1 MKTSLDRRRRS
12 RGQSLVEFSLIFPL
26 AMLLFMGLFDFG
38 RAVYG
43 LNAVGNAAR
52 EGARTAI
59 VNQNWSDIRERA
71 SQQATGLGIDT
82 NLVACSASNEPAST
96 SGVCVRF
103 NGADGTIG
111 GCPDLSPGC
120 VAEVTTKWT
129 FSPVT
134 PFIGGI
140 IGSKVITSTSK
151 QPVENPCTGK
161 CPIP

>member
-1 MKTSLDRRRRS
+1 MIQLPRRRRD

-26 AMLLFMGLFDFG
+26 AMLLFMALFDFG

-52 EGARTAI
+52 EGTRTAI

-82 NLVACSASNEPAST
+82 SLVVSNEPAST
-96 SGVCVRF
+96 SGTCVRF
-103 NGADGTIG
+103 NGADGTVG

-134 PFIGGI
+134 PIIGGL
-140 IGSKVITSTSK
+140 IGSKTFISTSK
-151 QPVENPCTGK
+151 QPVENPCTGS

>member
-1 MKTSLDRRRRS
+1 MIPLYRRRRES
-12 RGQSLVEFSLIFPL
+12 GQSLVEFSLIFPL
-26 AMLLFMGLFDFG
+26 AMLLFMALFDFG

-52 EGARTAI
+52 EGTRTAI
-59 VNQNWSDIRERA
+59 VNQNWSDIRQRA
-71 SQQATGLGIDT
+71 ADQATGLGIDT
-82 NLVACSASNEPAST
+82 SLVACSATNEPAST

-111 GCPDLSPGC
+111 GCTDMSPGC
-120 VAEVTTKWT
+120 VAEVTAKWT

-134 PFIGGI
+134 PIIGGL
-140 IGSKVITSTSK
+140 IGSKTFISTSK
-151 QPVENPCTGK
+151 QPVENPCTGS

>member
-1 MKTSLDRRRRS
+1 MITSLRRRGD

-26 AMLLFMGLFDFG
+26 AMLLFMALFDFG

-52 EGARTAI
+52 EGTRTAI
-59 VNQNWSDIRERA
+59 VNQNWSDIRQRA

-82 NLVACSASNEPAST
+82 SLVACSVSNEPAST

-103 NGADGTIG
+103 NGADGTVG

-134 PFIGGI
+134 PIIGGL
-140 IGSKVITSTSK
+140 IGSKTFISTSK
-151 QPVENPCTGK
+151 QPVENPCTGS

>member
-1 MKTSLDRRRRS
+1 MIHSQPRRRD

-26 AMLLFMGLFDFG
+26 AMLLFMALFDFG

-43 LNAVGNAAR
+43 LNAVSNAAR
-52 EGARTAI
+52 EGTRTAI
-59 VNQNWSDIRERA
+59 VNQNWSDIRQRA
-71 SQQATGLGIDT
+71 SDQATGLGIDT
-82 NLVACSASNEPAST
+82 SLVACSAENQPASD

-111 GCPDLSPGC
+111 NCPTVTIGCM
-120 VAEVTTKWT
+120 AEVTTKWT

-134 PFIGGI
+134 PFIGAI

-151 QPVENPCTGK
+151 QHIESPCTGR

>member
-1 MKTSLDRRRRS
+1 MTSSQRRRRD

-26 AMLLFMGLFDFG
+26 AMLLFMALFDFG
-38 RAVYG
+38 RAVFAMS
-43 LNAVGNAAR
+43 AVSNAAR
-52 EGARTAI
+52 EGVRTAV

-71 SQQATGLGIDT
+71 SQQATSLGIDT
-82 NLVACSASNEPAST
+82 SLVACDAENQPASA

-111 GCPDLSPGC
+111 NCATMAIGCQ
-120 VAEVTTKWT
+120 AEVTTKWT

-134 PFIGGI
+134 PIIGGI
-140 IGSKVITSTSK
+140 IGSRVITSTSR
-151 QPVENPCTGK
+151 QPVENPCTGS